1 MFFGNAAWKQLFMGL
16 VQTLTEGMDITY
28 LEEESEEQISIDYDL
43 DEDEKKIMLGKTMGY
58 LWTKFPN
65 EYFQWNIL
73 LQYANPPPPQVA
85 LIFNVWPLKRN
96 ADSVEI

>member
-43 DEDEKKIMLGKTMGY
+43 DEDEKKIMLGKEYFWIQELFIFSGTC
-58 LWTKFPN
+58 LLTKLFAIPLQHWGIPNLFPN
-65 EYFQWNIL
+65 F
-73 LQYANPPPPQVA
+73 LQLV
-85 LIFNVWPLKRN
+85 LIP
-96 ADSVEI
+96 

>member
-43 DEDEKKIMLGKTMGY
+43 DEDEKKIMLGK
-58 LWTKFPN
+58 
-65 EYFQWNIL
+65 EYFWIQELFIFSVR
-73 LQYANPPPPQVA
+73 QKFVTSA
-85 LIFNVWPLKRN
+85 LK
-96 ADSVEI
+96 SVKEKAKEGSH